1 MASQLKPYYT
11 PEEYLA
17 LERAAEYR
25 SEYLDGE
32 IFAMSGASEAHN
44 TIAMNIVRHLGNQFE
59 GRPCRVF
66 ASDMRVRVTPGRM
79 YTYPDVVAVCGPRQ
93 FAEDQRD
100 TLLNPTVVFEVLS
113 PSTEAYDRG
122 AKLAHY
128 WRLASLTDY
137 VLVAQ
142 DRMRVE
148 HFARQ
153 GDGWFVTA
161 AESPDETLRLAALDA
176 ELVLRAIYTNV
187 EFPAP
192 EPESPDPQPL
202 TPHPQ

>member
-1 MASQLKPYYT
+1 MTAQPKPFYT

-44 TIAMNIVRHLGNQFE
+44 LIAGNIFWHLRSQFR
-59 GRPCRVF
+59 GRPCQVYM
-66 ASDMRVRVTPGRM
+66 SDLRVRVTPGRM

-142 DRMRVE
+142 DQMRVE

-153 GDGWFVTA
+153 GDGWFVTV
-161 AESPDETLRLAALDA
+161 AESPDETLRLVALEA
-176 ELVLRAIYTNV
+176 ELMLQAIYEDV

-192 EPESPDPQPL
+192 EPKSPDPQPL
-202 TPHPQ
+202 IPNP

>member
-1 MASQLKPYYT
+1 MASESKPIYT

-17 LERAAEYR
+17 LERAAQYR

-44 TIAMNIVRHLGNQFE
+44 LITGNIARHLGNQFE
-59 GRPCRVF
+59 GRPCRVYTT
-66 ASDMRVRVTPGRM
+66 DMRVRVTPGRM
-79 YTYPDVVAVCGPRQ
+79 YTYPDVVAVCGPRE
-93 FAEDQRD
+93 FADDQRD
-100 TLLNPTVVFEVLS
+100 TLLNPTIVFEVLS

-122 AKLAHY
+122 EKFAHY

-142 DRMRVE
+142 DQMRVE
-148 HFARQ
+148 HFTRQ

-161 AESPDETLRLAALDA
+161 AGALDA
-176 ELVLRAIYTNV
+176 TIRLTALGAELTVRAIYENV
-187 EFPAP
+187 EFPAAATANP
-192 EPESPDPQPL
+192 ELQPP
-202 TPHPQ
+202 TPNP